1 MGKLS
6 AIIDLF
12 RKGSEVANAEAWKK
26 GQITANTVIALLAA
40 IAATARAFGY
50 PIPVDN
56 DGIAAI
62 GGGLFALSNVI
73 FTVVSSSR
81 VGLLPAKPVQP
92 DSQSDPS
99 GSQPAGP
106 TNWVDVAERDYPKDR
121 GGGG

>member
-81 VGLLPAKPVQP
+81 AGLLPAKPAVQP
-92 DSQSDPS
+92 DSN
-99 GSQPAGP
+99 PALDSNGDKP
-106 TNWVDVAERDYPKDR
+106 TDWKSVAERDFNAER
-121 GGGG
+121 GS

>member
-1 MGKLS
+1 MDKLS
-6 AIIDLF
+6 ALIDLF

-26 GQITANTVIALLAA
+26 GQITANSVIALLAA

-56 DGIAAI
+56 DSIAAI

-81 VGLLPAKPVQP
+81 VGLLPAKVQAN
-92 DSQSDPS
+92 SISDANEPQPS
-99 GSQPAGP
+99 GP
-106 TNWVDVAERDYPKDR
+106 TNWVDVAEHDFPKDR

>member
-1 MGKLS
+1 MNKLS

-56 DGIAAI
+56 DSIAAI
-62 GGGLFALSNVI
+62 GGGLFALVNLI

-81 VGLLPAKPVQP
+81 AGLLPAKVQP
-92 DSQSDPS
+92 EPLPTLDSNGDK
-99 GSQPAGP
+99 P
-106 TNWVDVAERDYPKDR
+106 TDWKSVAERDFNAER
-121 GGGG
+121 G

>member
-81 VGLLPAKPVQP
+81 VGLLAAKPVQA
-92 DSQSDPS
+92 DSNPS
-99 GSQPAGP
+99 LDSNGDKP
-106 TNWVDVAERDYPKDR
+106 VDWKSVAERDFNAKR
-121 GGGG
+121 S

>member
-1 MGKLS
+1 MGWIRS
-6 AIIDLF
+6 GIDLL
-12 RKGSEVANAEAWKK
+12 RYGAEVADPGAWKK

-81 VGLLPAKPVQP
+81 VGLLPARPVQA
-92 DSQSDPS
+92 DSN
-99 GSQPAGP
+99 P
-106 TNWVDVAERDYPKDR
+106 TLDSNGDKPTDWKSVAEHDFNAER
-121 GGGG
+121 GS